1 MKSSKVCIITR
12 SPLASLLLKGLATK
26 YTIVKSTVGHNYTGI
41 EQKNKFKPKGKK
53 KEKKERQF
61 KIRATFPNP
70 LFAYSGLLSVKPIN
84 LLKNDNFLPPFI
96 LSK

>member
-1 MKSSKVCIITR
+1 MKSSKVFIITR

-41 EQKNKFKPKGKK
+41 EQKKI
-53 KEKKERQF
+53 ERQF

-84 LLKNDNFLPPFI
+84 LLKNDNFLLPFI

>member
-1 MKSSKVCIITR
+1 MKSSKVFTITR

-41 EQKNKFKPKGKK
+41 EQKKFKPKGKK
-53 KEKKERQF
+53 REKKERQF
-61 KIRATFPNP
+61 KIRATSPNP
-70 LFAYSGLLSVKPIN
+70 PFAYSGLLSVKPIN
-84 LLKNDNFLPPFI
+84 LLKNDNFLLSFI

>member
-12 SPLASLLLKGLATK
+12 SPLASLLLKGLTTK

-53 KEKKERQF
+53 KEIKERQF

>member
-41 EQKNKFKPKGKK
+41 EQKRNLNQKKGKK
-53 KEKKERQF
+53 KERKF
-61 KIRATFPNP
+61 KTRATFPNP

-84 LLKNDNFLPPFI
+84 LLKNDNFLLPFI
-96 LSK
+96 L